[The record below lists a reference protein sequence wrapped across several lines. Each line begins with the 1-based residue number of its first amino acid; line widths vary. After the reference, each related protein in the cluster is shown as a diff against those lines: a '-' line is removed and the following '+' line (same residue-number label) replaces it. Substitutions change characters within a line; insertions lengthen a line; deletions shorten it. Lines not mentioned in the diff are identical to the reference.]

1 MAHGNVMTQRS
12 DLRYSHCMDWNTET
26 IETYDKS
33 AKELAEYFKGI
44 GARTEDI
51 ERAIELA
58 HAGSK
63 ARVVEI
69 GCGDGRDAEEIV
81 PRVAF
86 YEGYDPSEGLLEI
99 ARKRLPGTSFI
110 KADALTYNYPEN
122 LDVVYAFASLLH
134 VDKTDFKRALEKIAA
149 ALRTGGIA
157 YISLKERPAYEAEVR
172 EDEFGKRMFYYY
184 HPTVVKALAEDL
196 FEPVHEAHYT
206 IGHGK
211 WFRIAL
217 RKK

>member
-1 MAHGNVMTQRS
+1 M
-12 DLRYSHCMDWNTET
+12 
-26 IETYDKS
+26 
-33 AKELAEYFKGI
+33 
-44 GARTEDI
+44 
-51 ERAIELA
+51 A

-69 GCGDGRDAEEIV
+69 GCGDGRDA
-81 PRVAF
+81 
-86 YEGYDPSEGLLEI
+86 
-99 ARKRLPGTSFI
+99 
-110 KADALTYNYPEN
+110 
-122 LDVVYAFASLLH
+122 
-134 VDKTDFKRALEKIAA
+134 EKIAA

-184 HPTVVKALAEDL
+184 NPAVVKALAEGL

-217 RKK
+217 RKIT